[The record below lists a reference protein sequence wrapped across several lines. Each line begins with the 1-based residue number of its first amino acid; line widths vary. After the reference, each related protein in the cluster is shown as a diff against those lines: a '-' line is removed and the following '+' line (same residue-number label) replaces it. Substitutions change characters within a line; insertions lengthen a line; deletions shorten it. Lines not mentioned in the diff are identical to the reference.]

1 MFIEMA
7 GNLRFEILLEGIVPM
22 NLLDTNMNYTQ
33 LDLPLLSKAVFSNW
47 VMAHSQ
53 ALKSPY
59 ESKLAL
65 KKWKI
70 IESITS

>member
-1 MFIEMA
+1 MA

-22 NLLDTNMNYTQ
+22 NLLDANMNYTQ
-33 LDLPLLSKAVFSNW
+33 LDLPPWSKAIFSNW
-47 VMAHSQ
+47 VVAHSL
-53 ALKSPY
+53 ALNSPY
-59 ESKLAL
+59 EPKLAF